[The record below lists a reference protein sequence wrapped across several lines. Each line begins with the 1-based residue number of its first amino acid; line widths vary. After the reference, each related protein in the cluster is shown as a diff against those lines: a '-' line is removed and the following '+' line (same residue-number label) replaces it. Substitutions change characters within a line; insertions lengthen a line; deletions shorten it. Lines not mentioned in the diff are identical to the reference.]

1 MLRALILVAVLGL
14 STCGHDEKPPPAPS
28 PPHDPYAPVAAPIT
42 PVQQEPLKPQ

>member
-1 MLRALILVAVLGL
+1 MLRALLLIAMLGVAA
-14 STCGHDEKPPPAPS
+14 CHHDEKPPPA